1 VNINFKLNKT
11 MSPESRNQTVLIHQ
25 KILVIFKQ
33 FEKNFTKKSK
43 PLFFDKTGKKISL
56 KKIYDLESIGD
67 KPVSL
72 IAVTR
77 KQYDISKFSYYENY
91 IKNNLNKDRTYYGLW
106 SDGGKTEYD
115 VLYVVPTDNYEQIQN
130 HLNSHDQINCGI
142 TQMMALTIHS
152 DGNYKII
159 KNSPSHILKKLN
171 PP

>member
-1 VNINFKLNKT
+1 MNINFKLNKT

-33 FEKNFTKKSK
+33 FEKNFTEKSE
-43 PLFFDKTGKKISL
+43 PLFLDNMGEKISL
-56 KKIYDLESIGD
+56 KRIYDLESIDD
-67 KPVSL
+67 KPISL

-130 HLNSHDQINCGI
+130 HLNAHDQINCGI

-152 DGNYKII
+152 NGNYKII
-159 KNSPSHILKKLN
+159 KNTSSYILKKLN
-171 PP
+171 LP

>member
-1 VNINFKLNKT
+1 

-43 PLFFDKTGKKISL
+43 PLFFDKTGEKISL

-91 IKNNLNKDRTYYGLW
+91 IKNKLNKDRTYYGLW

-152 DGNYKII
+152 NGNYKII
-159 KNSPSHILKKLN
+159 ENTSSHILKKLN